1 MTWVIPSWRV
11 GGKRGQRGTTIQL
24 PKHLRKTVKANTL
37 AALPPHRL
45 RRALPAH
52 RLLAPGTHHL
62 AIVLAGECLAGLL
75 QRLAGGG
82 KAHAGVLDQPT
93 TAVDLDTADR
103 RGSHTIWPSQE
114 EVPACQGCGTP
125 LWPTAEPPRVG
136 LLDCGTIS
144 HGLPAGWVSRA
155 ARGPEAGVAAGP
167 LVSRSAP
174 APWHKVCSF
183 MLMRGGGRGR

>member
-1 MTWVIPSWRV
+1 MTWVIPSCRV

-103 RGSHTIWPSQE
+103 RGSHTIRPSQE
-114 EVPACQGCGTP
+114 DGPSYKGCGIP
-125 LWPTAEPPRVG
+125 LFPTAEPPRVDI
-136 LLDCGTIS
+136 LDFGIIS
-144 HGLPAGWVSRA
+144 HVLPAGGVSRTA
-155 ARGPEAGVAAGP
+155 CGPEAGVASGH

-174 APWHKVCSF
+174 APWHKICSF
-183 MLMRGGGRGR
+183 MIMRGGGHGR